1 MRDRVLLPLTL
12 LLLRALSPVGRVDAM
27 LALNRMVDL
36 DLEAEQERMEKP
48 GEPPLAGETEETY
61 VRVPVY
67 TK

>member
-1 MRDRVLLPLTL
+1 M
-12 LLLRALSPVGRVDAM
+12 LR
-27 LALNRMVDL
+27 LNRLVDQ
-36 DLEAEQERMEKP
+36 DLEAELERMEKP

>member
-1 MRDRVLLPLTL
+1 MKDRVLLALAL
-12 LLLRALSPVGRVDAM
+12 LLLRALSPVGRVDAL
-27 LALNRMVDL
+27 LALNRLVDL
-36 DLEAEQERMEKP
+36 DLEAELEKP

>member
-1 MRDRVLLPLTL
+1 VKDRVLLALAL
-12 LLLRALSPVGRVDAM
+12 LLLRALSPVGRVDAL
-27 LALNRMVDL
+27 LALNRLVDL
-36 DLEAEQERMEKP
+36 DLEAELEKP

>member
-1 MRDRVLLPLTL
+1 MRDKLLLPLTF

-27 LALNRMVDL
+27 LRLNRLVDQ
-36 DLEAEQERMEKP
+36 DLEAELERMEKP

>member
-1 MRDRVLLPLTL
+1 MRDRLLLPLTF

-27 LALNRMVDL
+27 LRLNRLVDQ

-48 GEPPLAGETEETY
+48 GEPPLAGEPEETY
-61 VRVPVY
+61 VQEPVY